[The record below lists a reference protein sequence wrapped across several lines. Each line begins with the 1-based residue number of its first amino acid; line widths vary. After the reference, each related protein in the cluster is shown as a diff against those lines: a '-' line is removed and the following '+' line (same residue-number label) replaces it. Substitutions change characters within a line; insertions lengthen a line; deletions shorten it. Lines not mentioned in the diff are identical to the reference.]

1 MTGYAER
8 ATLTP
13 VKLMTLR
20 GARERRRWTQEQL
33 EAASDVP
40 QSVISRLE
48 RGESVNP
55 TNETVAKL
63 EAALK
68 LRRGTLVFGDQVTE
82 AAAS

>member
-1 MTGYAER
+1 MG
-8 ATLTP
+8 
-13 VKLMTLR
+13 
-20 GARERRRWTQEQL
+20 WTQEQL
-33 EAASDVP
+33 EAAAGVP

-68 LRRGTLVFGDQVTE
+68 LKRGTLVFGQVME
-82 AAAS
+82 KVS